1 MNHGMCVFSYLVKLG
16 LKSCIK
22 RGAGKIGEVA
32 ELVDAPP

>member
-22 RGAGKIGEVA
+22 RGAGKTGG
-32 ELVDAPP
+32 